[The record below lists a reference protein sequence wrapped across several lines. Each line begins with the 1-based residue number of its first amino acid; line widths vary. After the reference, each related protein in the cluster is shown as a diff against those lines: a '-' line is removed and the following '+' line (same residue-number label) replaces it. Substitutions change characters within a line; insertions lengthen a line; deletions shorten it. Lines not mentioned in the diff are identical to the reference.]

1 MAKERDEDRL
11 GTNGCGYMRDLNRK
25 LATARLVITYTRSE
39 RKRLYTVREEE
50 EEECLLLIY
59 FLLNEAVLGIR
70 PGGA

>member
-1 MAKERDEDRL
+1 
-11 GTNGCGYMRDLNRK
+11 MRDLNRK
-25 LATARLVITYTRSE
+25 LATARLVITYTRSK
-39 RKRLYTVREEE
+39 RKRLYTVREEEE